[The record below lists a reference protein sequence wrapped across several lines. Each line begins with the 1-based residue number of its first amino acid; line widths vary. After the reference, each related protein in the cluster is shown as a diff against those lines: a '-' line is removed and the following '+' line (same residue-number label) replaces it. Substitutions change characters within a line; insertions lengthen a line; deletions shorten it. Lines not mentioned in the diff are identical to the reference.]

1 MECGQEPRKG
11 HSMGH
16 SINKRVTKE
25 DVENMVMLY
34 NNGIKMEAIAKTIH
48 KSLSSVSY
56 HLAKVSNVTKRSVS
70 RKNIMHNS
78 EKTIAE
84 TQKLMSAA
92 EKYMQSL
99 EKGQVIQVT
108 RSRSDANNEPKTL
121 QGEIIYSSNNYI
133 TVQCK
138 NYKETIMYKD
148 ILNRLCKI
156 ELVQAI

>member
-1 MECGQEPRKG
+1 M
-11 HSMGH
+11 
-16 SINKRVTKE
+16 NKRVTSE
-25 DVENMVMLY
+25 DIENMIMLY
-34 NNGIKMEAIAKTIH
+34 NDGMKMEAIAKTIH

-56 HLAKVSNVTKRSVS
+56 HLSKVTNVTKRSIS
-70 RKNIMHNS
+70 RKNIMMNS

-84 TQKLMSAA
+84 TQKLMSVA

-99 EKGQVIQVT
+99 TKGQVIQVT
-108 RSRSDANNEPKTL
+108 RCKNEGNSPTTL

>member
-1 MECGQEPRKG
+1 MECGLEPRKG
-11 HSMGH
+11 HSM
-16 SINKRVTKE
+16 NKRVTKE
-25 DVENMVMLY
+25 DIENMIMLY
-34 NNGIKMEAIAKTIH
+34 NDGMSMEAIAKTIH
-48 KSLSSVSY
+48 KSLSSVSC

-70 RKNIMHNS
+70 RKNIMMNS

-99 EKGQVIQVT
+99 TKGQVIQVT
-108 RSRSDANNEPKTL
+108 RYKNEGNSPTTL
-121 QGEIIYSSNNYI
+121 QGKIIYSGPVFITLKCDNYR
-133 TVQCK
+133 
-138 NYKETIMYKD
+138 ETITYKD

>member
-34 NNGIKMEAIAKTIH
+34 NDGMKMEEIAKTIH

-99 EKGQVIQVT
+99 TKGQVIQVT
-108 RSRSDANNEPKTL
+108 RRKSEGNAPVTL
-121 QGEIIYSSNNYI
+121 QGQIIYSSNNYI

>member
-1 MECGQEPRKG
+1 M
-11 HSMGH
+11 
-16 SINKRVTKE
+16 NKRVTSE
-25 DVENMVMLY
+25 DIENMVMLY
-34 NNGIKMEAIAKTIH
+34 NDGMKMEAIAKTIH

-56 HLAKVSNVTKRSVS
+56 HLAKVTNVTKRSSS
-70 RKNIMHNS
+70 RKNIMMNS

-99 EKGQVIQVT
+99 EKGQAIQVT
-108 RSRSDANNEPKTL
+108 RCKNEAGNSPTTL
-121 QGEIIYSSNNYI
+121 QGQIIYSSNNYI
-133 TVQCK
+133 TVQGER
-138 NYKETIMYKD
+138 YRETVTYKD

>member
-1 MECGQEPRKG
+1 M
-11 HSMGH
+11 
-16 SINKRVTKE
+16 NKRVTSE
-25 DVENMVMLY
+25 DIENMVTLY
-34 NNGIKMEAIAKTIH
+34 NDGESMETIAKTIH

-56 HLAKVSNVTKRSVS
+56 HLAKVTNVTRKSSS

-99 EKGQVIQVT
+99 TKGQVIQVT
-108 RSRSDANNEPKTL
+108 RRKSEGNAPVTL
-121 QGEIIYSSNNYI
+121 QGQIIYSSNNYI